1 LEIGIWN
8 LLEIWKLGFGISDP
22 VTQKL
27 PRTLL
32 YRVYMEK
39 EMADRYEIRLSGSGG
54 QGLILMGIILAEAI
68 GVYDGK
74 YVAQTQSYG
83 PEARGGSSKSEVI
96 VSDEEI
102 DYPKAM
108 KLDLLL
114 AMNQKS
120 CDEFY
125 PDLKP
130 DGLLIVDSTFVTQ
143 IPTSK
148 AFQIPFTGIA
158 RERFKREVVA
168 NIVALGSLSQLSPIV
183 SARAV
188 ESAVLARVPKGTEK
202 LNRDALKAGMNAA
215 KQAKKA
221 WMNSEVVPEVP
232 KEDLLDSY

>member
-1 LEIGIWN
+1 M
-8 LLEIWKLGFGISDP
+8 KMS
-22 VTQKL
+22 
-27 PRTLL
+27 
-32 YRVYMEK
+32 Y
-39 EMADRYEIRLSGSGG
+39 RYEIRLSGSGG

-68 GVYDGK
+68 GIFEGK

-96 VSDEEI
+96 VSDQEI

-108 KLDLLL
+108 SVDLLL

-130 DGLLIVDSTFVTQ
+130 EGLLIVDSTFVTQ
-143 IPTSK
+143 VPTPK
-148 AFQIPFTGIA
+148 AFQIPFTRIA
-158 RERFKREVVA
+158 REKFKREVVA
-168 NIVALGSLSQLSPIV
+168 NIIALGALSQLTPVV
-183 SARAV
+183 SAKAV

-202 LNRDALKAGMNAA
+202 LNRDALRAGVSA
-215 KQAKKA
+215 AKKA
-221 WMNSEVVPEVP
+221 KEAWRKSEVPPEVP

>member
-1 LEIGIWN
+1 M
-8 LLEIWKLGFGISDP
+8 GF
-22 VTQKL
+22 
-27 PRTLL
+27 
-32 YRVYMEK
+32 
-39 EMADRYEIRLSGSGG
+39 RYEIRLSGSGG

-68 GVYDGK
+68 GIYDGK

-108 KLDLLL
+108 QLDLLL

-130 DGLLIVDSTFVTQ
+130 EGLLIVDSTFVTQ
-143 IPTSK
+143 VPTSK
-148 AFQIPFTGIA
+148 ALQVPFTRIA
-158 RERFKREVVA
+158 REKLNREVVA
-168 NIVALGSLSQLSPIV
+168 NIIALGALTQLTPIV
-183 SARAV
+183 SPKAV

-202 LNRDALKAGMNAA
+202 LNKDALKAGMTAA
-215 KQAKKA
+215 KRVKEE
-221 WMNSEVVPEVP
+221 WMKIEKPPEVP
-232 KEDLLDSY
+232 QEDRLDSY

>member
-1 LEIGIWN
+1 M
-8 LLEIWKLGFGISDP
+8 S
-22 VTQKL
+22 
-27 PRTLL
+27 
-32 YRVYMEK
+32 Y
-39 EMADRYEIRLSGSGG
+39 RYEIRLSGSGG

-68 GVYDGK
+68 GIYDGK

-114 AMNQKS
+114 AMNQRS

-125 PDLKP
+125 PDVKP

-143 IPTSK
+143 VPTLK

-168 NIVALGSLSQLSPIV
+168 NIVALGSLSQLTPIV

-202 LNRDALKAGMNAA
+202 LNRDALRAGMNAA
-215 KQAKKA
+215 KQAKKV
-221 WMNSEVVPEVP
+221 WMNSEAVPEVP
-232 KEDLLDSY
+232 EEDLLDSY

>member
-1 LEIGIWN
+1 MG
-8 LLEIWKLGFGISDP
+8 
-22 VTQKL
+22 
-27 PRTLL
+27 
-32 YRVYMEK
+32 Y
-39 EMADRYEIRLSGSGG
+39 RYEIRLSGSGG

-68 GVYDGK
+68 GIYDGK

-102 DYPKAM
+102 DYPKAI

-125 PDLKP
+125 PGLKP

-143 IPTSK
+143 VPTPR
-148 AFQIPFTGIA
+148 AFQVPFTRIA
-158 RERFKREVVA
+158 REKFKREVVA
-168 NIVALGSLSQLSPIV
+168 NIVALGALSQLTPIV
-183 SARAV
+183 SSKAI

-202 LNRDALKAGMNAA
+202 LNRDALKAGMSAA
-215 KQAKKA
+215 KRAKKA
-221 WMNSEVVPEVP
+221 WMKSDVPPEVP
-232 KEDLLDSY
+232 EEDLLDSY